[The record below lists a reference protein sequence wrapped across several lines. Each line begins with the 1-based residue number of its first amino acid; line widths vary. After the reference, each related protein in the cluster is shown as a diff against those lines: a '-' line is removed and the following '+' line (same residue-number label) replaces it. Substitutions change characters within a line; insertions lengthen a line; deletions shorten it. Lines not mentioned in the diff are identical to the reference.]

1 MNNQRVVQTNA
12 LPPNVVK
19 PFPGGANNIF
29 SAGII
34 AQQNNNLLQS
44 NLTKQNGGIKHRK
57 LKTRKLKTRK
67 RIKCRKLKTRKR
79 IKRRKL
85 NKLKGGANPPVV
97 VVPGAQSYTPNASAT
112 NSINAQI
119 TGLAIS
125 TNNNAVYDKTGSQ
138 GDVNAISTA
147 QNRVYYGAKGGAR

>member
-57 LKTRKLKTRK
+57 LKTRK
-67 RIKCRKLKTRKR
+67 RIKRRKLKTRKR
-79 IKRRKL
+79 IKRR
-85 NKLKGGANPPVV
+85 KLKGGANPPVV
-97 VVPGAQSYTPNASAT
+97 VVPGAQSYAPNASAT

-119 TGLAIS
+119 AGLAIS